1 MTPMTTEH
9 RPPATSPLADPG
21 TRRALEEFVRRRV
34 PGGEVD
40 DVVQTVLCDALAAP
54 SRPADP
60 TELRRWLLGIARHK
74 VADHHRRS
82 SRETAAEL
90 PDLPVG
96 PPPIEARELARW
108 AEEQAAAT
116 RDARQTL
123 SWMAREGEGEKLE
136 SIAADEHVPAAR
148 VRQRV
153 SRMRR
158 WMRERWLAELAAV
171 AALALL
177 AIVVLRLL
185 RSAKD
190 LPEIAPLPE
199 PPPSALPPEAPRDAL
214 ERARALRAEA
224 LRACDEAAW
233 RRCLEQLDEAD
244 RLDPAGRGAPDA
256 AAARERALD
265 ALRAPTDKEGPVL
278 DGETDRDTT
287 DVSPSPEPRNAPPQP
302 QKTEMAPPLRQK
314 KEMTPPLRKE
324 MTPPKR
330 TAPVPTTKSAPPLA
344 PIPTSSAIGPAETK
358 FQPKKPMPSGLKS
371 MPSGLDSKNNGTPV
385 KVKF

>member
-1 MTPMTTEH
+1 MTTEH
-9 RPPATSPLADPG
+9 RTPSPNPLADPG
-21 TRRALEEFVRRRV
+21 TRRALEAFVRRRV

-40 DVVQTVLCDALAAP
+40 DVVQTVLCDALASPA
-54 SRPADP
+54 RPADP
-60 TELRRWLLGIARHK
+60 AELRRWLLGIARHK
-74 VADHHRRS
+74 VADHHRRA

-96 PPPIEARELARW
+96 PPPVEARELARW
-108 AEEQAAAT
+108 AEEQAAAN

-136 SIAADEHVPAAR
+136 SIAADEQVPAAR

-177 AIVVLRLL
+177 AIVVVRLL

-190 LPEIAPLPE
+190 LPEVAPLPE
-199 PPPSALPPEAPRDAL
+199 PPPRAVPPEAPLDAL
-214 ERARALRAEA
+214 DRARSLRAEA

-233 RRCLEQLDEAD
+233 RRCLDQLDEAD
-244 RLDPAGRGAPDA
+244 RIDPAGRGALDI

-265 ALRAPTDKEGPVL
+265 ALRAPTP
-278 DGETDRDTT
+278 
-287 DVSPSPEPRNAPPQP
+287 
-302 QKTEMAPPLRQK
+302 
-314 KEMTPPLRKE
+314 TPP
-324 MTPPKR
+324 
-330 TAPVPTTKSAPPLA
+330 APTTTSAPPPA
-344 PIPTSSAIGPAETK
+344 PIPTSSATGPAKTR

-371 MPSGLDSKNNGTPV
+371 MPSDLDMKNMKKKSGAPENVDLSPESR
-385 KVKF
+385 

>member
-1 MTPMTTEH
+1 MSTPMTTEH
-9 RPPATSPLADPG
+9 RTPAPNPLADPG

-40 DVVQTVLCDALAAP
+40 DVVQTVLCDALASPA
-54 SRPADP
+54 RPADP
-60 TELRRWLLGIARHK
+60 AELRRWLLGIARHK
-74 VADHHRRS
+74 VADHHRRA

-96 PPPIEARELARW
+96 PPPVEARELARW
-108 AEEQAAAT
+108 AEEQAAAN
-116 RDARQTL
+116 RDAQQTL

-136 SIAADEHVPAAR
+136 SIAADEQVPAAR

-177 AIVVLRLL
+177 AIVVVRLL

-190 LPEIAPLPE
+190 LPEVAPLPE
-199 PPPSALPPEAPRDAL
+199 PPPREAPLDRLD
-214 ERARALRAEA
+214 RARSLRAEA

-233 RRCLEQLDEAD
+233 RRCLDQLDEAD
-244 RLDPAGRGAPDA
+244 RLDPAGRGALDV

-265 ALRAPTDKEGPVL
+265 ALRAPTP
-278 DGETDRDTT
+278 TPPAPTT
-287 DVSPSPEPRNAPPQP
+287 TS
-302 QKTEMAPPLRQK
+302 APPL
-314 KEMTPPLRKE
+314 
-324 MTPPKR
+324 
-330 TAPVPTTKSAPPLA
+330 APTQKSAPPLA
-344 PIPTSSAIGPAETK
+344 PTPKSAPPLAPMPTPSATGPAETR

-371 MPSGLDSKNNGTPV
+371 MPSDLDLKNMKKSGATR
-385 KVKF
+385 KVDLSPESR